1 MRFAVYQVSRKGGR
15 ETNEDRMGYCYTRD
29 SGLFALAD
37 GMGGH
42 PDGEVAAQLALQVLA
57 ARFQREAT
65 PRLADPQQFLREGV
79 LAAHRELLRHA
90 QRRGLPDTPRTT
102 VVACVLQDEALW
114 WAHCGDSRLYVVRE
128 RALVLRTRDHS
139 YAELHEALSPATNVA
154 PFGRNVLF
162 TCLGSP
168 SEPMVDAAG
177 PLRLQA
183 GDRVLLCSDGLWGN
197 VADAEITAQLGRASV
212 TQAVP
217 DLVEAALRE
226 GGSRCDNV
234 TAIAVE
240 WEGTDEI
247 DAVST
252 LALGDEV
259 FASSIQAAVVGDAG
273 ADDLDDAAIE
283 RSIQEINDAI
293 RRAAD
298 KRH

>member
-1 MRFAVYQVSRKGGR
+1 MRFAVYQASRKGGR
-15 ETNEDRMGYCYTRD
+15 EANEDRMGYCYTRD

-57 ARFQREAT
+57 SRFQREAT
-65 PRLADPQQFLREGV
+65 PRLVDPQRFLRESV
-79 LAAHRELLRHA
+79 LAAHQALLRHA
-90 QRRGLPDTPRTT
+90 QRRGLADTPRTT

-114 WAHCGDSRLYVVRE
+114 WVHCGDSRLYVVRG
-128 RALVLRTRDHS
+128 RALVQRTRDHS
-139 YAELHEALSPATNVA
+139 YAELQETLSPAANVA

-168 SEPMVDAAG
+168 SDPMVDVAG

-183 GDRVLLCSDGLWGN
+183 GDRVMLCSDGLWGN
-197 VADAEITAQLGRASV
+197 VADAEIVAQLGRASV
-212 TQAVP
+212 SQAVP
-217 DLVEAALRE
+217 ELVEAALRE

-240 WEGTDEI
+240 WEGVEEV

-259 FASSIQAAVVGDAG
+259 FASSIQAAVLGDDS

-293 RRAAD
+293 RRTAD